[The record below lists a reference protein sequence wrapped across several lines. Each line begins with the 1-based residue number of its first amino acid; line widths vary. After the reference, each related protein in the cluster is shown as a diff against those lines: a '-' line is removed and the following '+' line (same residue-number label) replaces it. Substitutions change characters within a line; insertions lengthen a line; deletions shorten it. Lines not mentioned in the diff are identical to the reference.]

1 MQIEIQDDF
10 DLAKIV
16 ASGQC
21 FRACRMDKGT
31 YRFITGKDVVYIKET
46 ESGIFS
52 VSCELDEWQNILT

>member
-31 YRFITGKDVVYIKET
+31 YRFITGKDVVYIK
-46 ESGIFS
+46 GAIG
-52 VSCELDEWQNILT
+52 